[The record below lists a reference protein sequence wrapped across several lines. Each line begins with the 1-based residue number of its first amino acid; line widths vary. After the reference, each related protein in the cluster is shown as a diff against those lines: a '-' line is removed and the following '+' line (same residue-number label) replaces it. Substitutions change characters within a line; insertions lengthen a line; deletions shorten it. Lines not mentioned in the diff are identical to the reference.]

1 MVILGGGIALSN
13 LEIFDMK
20 YLFGFFKFA
29 AQPDVWTTM
38 EKQFVEEEWR

>member
-20 YLFGFFKFA
+20 YLFCLLKFA
-29 AQPDVWTTM
+29 AQLDAHVAA
-38 EKQFVEEEWR
+38 RLDARL

>member
-29 AQPDVWTTM
+29 AQPDAHVAA
-38 EKQFVEEEWR
+38 RLDARL